1 MLIARVCRDDSVRAP
16 VAEAIPTRMWAARAT
31 AFAVSPP
38 LRTAV
43 VAKTIM
49 VLRKIRR
56 TPVRSIVRQGTPPG
70 GGC

>member
-1 MLIARVCRDDSVRAP
+1 MLIARGCRDDRVRAP
-16 VAEAIPTRMWAARAT
+16 VAEAIPTRMCGGKGNR
-31 AFAVSPP
+31 VRGQSP

-49 VLRKIRR
+49 VLRNIRR

-70 GGC
+70 GAC